1 MRCEQC
7 GKAEA
12 VVKITRLES
21 GAAPYQICLC
31 QTCAADASPYQK
43 KILEKQSTY
52 DFLLQKLL
60 KQQQESRDE
69 SEAAAS
75 TGGGTGAQAA
85 QEETPMTCPSCGLDY
100 ARYRATLML
109 GCPDCYEAFAE
120 LLERDLFRFHRA
132 TRHGVEAESRPTEL
146 ADLQDRL
153 RDAKSELKSAL
164 ELEDYE
170 RAAFLRDEVG
180 GIERRLAEL
189 RAGKA

>member
-7 GKAEA
+7 GKVEA
-12 VVKITRLES
+12 AVKITRLES

-31 QTCAADASPYQK
+31 QGCAAEASPYQK

-60 KQQQESRDE
+60 KQQQESPQE
-69 SEAAAS
+69 SEAPSGDSGGAARR
-75 TGGGTGAQAA
+75 
-85 QEETPMTCPSCGLDY
+85 EEDVPMSCPSCGLEY
-100 ARYRATLML
+100 ARYRSTLML
-109 GCPDCYEAFAE
+109 GCPDCYESFAE

-132 TRHGVEAESRPTEL
+132 TRHDVGEEARPTEM

-170 RAAFLRDEVG
+170 RAAFLRDEVA
-180 GIERRLAEL
+180 GIENRLAEL

>member
-69 SEAAAS
+69 SEAAAPAS
-75 TGGGTGAQAA
+75 AGGALRE
-85 QEETPMTCPSCGLDY
+85 EETPMTCPSCGLDY
-100 ARYRATLML
+100 ARYKATLML
-109 GCPDCYEAFAE
+109 GCPDCYESFSE

-132 TRHGVEAESRPTEL
+132 TRHGQEAETGPTEL

-164 ELEDYE
+164 ELEDFE
-170 RAAFLRDEVG
+170 RAAFLRDEVA
-180 GIERRLAEL
+180 GIEKRLAEL